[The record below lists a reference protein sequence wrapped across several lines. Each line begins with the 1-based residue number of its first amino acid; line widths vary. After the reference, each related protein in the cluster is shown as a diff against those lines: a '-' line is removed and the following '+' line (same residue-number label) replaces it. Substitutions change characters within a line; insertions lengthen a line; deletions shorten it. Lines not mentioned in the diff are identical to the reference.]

1 MEGLRTSSALR
12 LSNFLLMSLIIHL
25 FLTNLAVF
33 VLKTGSLQQSKDT
46 VEVIKTSEQIA
57 TELFRQKKQLDDE
70 TFKKLYEVKQDD
82 GNRLTRL

>member
-1 MEGLRTSSALR
+1 MR
-12 LSNFLLMSLIIHL
+12 FKLIH
-25 FLTNLAVF
+25 
-33 VLKTGSLQQSKDT
+33 KQSKEVVDT

-70 TFKKLYEVKQDD
+70 TFKKLYEVKQED